1 MADYDLGT
9 DINVLHDLDDA
20 ETLVSDLDCLA
31 QDIILRLDNPQ
42 GLPDGTDEGDQ
53 WGFDL
58 RSRLGGGLT
67 PRGLLEMIVQVET
80 QVERDDRV
88 ERCNA
93 SQSSYDQTTKT
104 LYLNLTV
111 ETTGGPYAL
120 SIRCTA
126 DTLTLLEA

>member
-58 RSRLGGGLT
+58 RSRLNAGLT
-67 PRGLLEMIVQVET
+67 PRALLELIVAVEV

-88 ERCNA
+88 LRA
-93 SQSSYDQTTKT
+93 SASASHYDPTSLT

>member
-1 MADYDLGT
+1 MDYDLGT
-9 DINVLHDLDDA
+9 DISVLRDLDDA
-20 ETLVSDLDCLA
+20 ETLVSDRDCLA
-31 QDIILRLDNPQ
+31 QDVLLRLDNPQ

-58 RSRLGGGLT
+58 RSRLNAGLT
-67 PRGLLEMIVQVET
+67 PRALLELIVAVEV

-88 ERCNA
+88 LRA
-93 SQSSYDQTTKT
+93 SASASRYDPTSLT